1 MTVIIDALNGVTRF
15 RPRSNVFEERSE
27 RVLPALADGNS
38 SPAVVRKILRV
49 RIQTTSPQ
57 VQPYLIFR
65 RVALAVRALSARQ
78 DLAGQQSLC
87 AAATLRMPV
96 AEARTPDLC
105 FSAAVTTTTPQTKSL
120 VRFSP
125 RRPKHHQPTKPLPG
139 HVREAAHCV
148 LACRT
153 TKPSRPAT
161 HAVGPCKELHAAS
174 LTDAGHA
181 TLGLHLE
188 THPFAGAALCPLIVP
203 VCMFFGP
210 GARCDGRFGPHPTP
224 GTAAAAGAGRLTRM
238 EQAMLACKGRRGMH
252 TAAARSE
259 GGA

>member
-96 AEARTPDLC
+96 AEARTPDHC

-188 THPFAGAALCPLIVP
+188 THPFAVPRPRVVSATRGQLCAHSLYLFACFLAQVRDAM
-203 VCMFFGP
+203 VDL
-210 GARCDGRFGPHPTP
+210 ARIQRRELRLLR
-224 GTAAAAGAGRLTRM
+224 AQAG
-238 EQAMLACKGRRGMH
+238 
-252 TAAARSE
+252 
-259 GGA
+259 